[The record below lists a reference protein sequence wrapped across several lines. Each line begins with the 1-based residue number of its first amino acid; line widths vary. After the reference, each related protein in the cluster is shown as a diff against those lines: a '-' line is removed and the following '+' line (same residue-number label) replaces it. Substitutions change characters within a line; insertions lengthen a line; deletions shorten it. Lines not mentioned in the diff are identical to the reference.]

1 MLIREGSLSEIVQIV
16 EKIHEFAQKE
26 TEQSLQ
32 ARLNDKT
39 CLVLVAENESE
50 LLGFKMGYELD
61 NKTFYS
67 WFGGVTPAARGHGVA
82 QRLLDV
88 QEQWALEQGYQ
99 RIKVKSRNQFPA
111 MLRLLIRNGYLIE
124 DYEKK
129 NPSSRAESTLLKC
142 SKNK

>member
-1 MLIREGSLSEIVQIV
+1 MMLIREGSLSEIVQIV

-26 TEQSLQ
+26 TEQSLE

-88 QEQWALEQGYQ
+88 QEKWALEQGYQ

-111 MLRLLIRNGYLIE
+111 MLRLLIKNGYLIE

-129 NPSSRAESTLLKC
+129 ESIIESRIHFVKVL
-142 SKNK
+142 

>member
-88 QEQWALEQGYQ
+88 QEKWALEQG
-99 RIKVKSRNQFPA
+99 INV
-111 MLRLLIRNGYLIE
+111 
-124 DYEKK
+124 
-129 NPSSRAESTLLKC
+129 
-142 SKNK
+142 SK

>member
-61 NKTFYS
+61 NKKFYS

-88 QEQWALEQGYQ
+88 QEKWALEQGYQ

-111 MLRLLIRNGYLIE
+111 MLRLLIKMVISLKIMR
-124 DYEKK
+124 KK
-129 NPSSRAESTLLKC
+129 NPLSRAESTLLKF
-142 SKNK
+142 SKK

>member
-88 QEQWALEQGYQ
+88 QENGVRAGYQ

-111 MLRLLIRNGYLIE
+111 MLRLLIKMVISLRIMR
-124 DYEKK
+124 KR